1 MAGFGDLDALDDYLG
16 GMLSQAA
23 GFLAE
28 GHTSKLF
35 GFIRDDLAGRAGLE
49 HERRNGLLTP
59 EAEADRTR
67 REAIGRQAAMADAMN
82 RGPELEVTGG
92 VNPPA
97 AQPQSTG
104 RAAPGCMRGVH
115 RFGTLR
121 GANGE
126 AECMDCGTTFV
137 CPS

>member
-1 MAGFGDLDALDDYLG
+1 MDLDTYLDGKLSMAEFALGEDKTLRLG
-16 GMLSQAA
+16 EILREAS
-23 GFLAE
+23 
-28 GHTSKLF
+28 
-35 GFIRDDLAGRAGLE
+35 DLAFLK
-49 HERRNGLLTP
+49 HEQTKGLLTP
-59 EAEADRTR
+59 EAIADKAR
-67 REAIGRQAAMADAMN
+67 REAVGRQAAEADARFGLQM
-82 RGPELEVTGG
+82 EVTGG

-126 AECMDCGTTFV
+126 AECLDCQTVFIAPPANG
-137 CPS
+137 